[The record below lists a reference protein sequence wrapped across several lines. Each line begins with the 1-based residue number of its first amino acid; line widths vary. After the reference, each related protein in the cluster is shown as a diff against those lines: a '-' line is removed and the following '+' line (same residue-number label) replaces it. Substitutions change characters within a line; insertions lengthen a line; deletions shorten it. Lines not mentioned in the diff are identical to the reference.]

1 MQFFRFYKNAPIS
14 EDVVIEMVQ
23 NVRNPVREVII
34 EMILEDIKTMYIPEP
49 ELVQFEYMAQIKYSL
64 DNIMKS
70 CDVSLSEDY
79 DLQGSQNIK
88 MQTQGKLPNYL

>member
-34 EMILEDIKTMYIPEP
+34 EMILEDIQSTYIPEP
-49 ELVQFEYMAQIKYSL
+49 ELV
-64 DNIMKS
+64 
-70 CDVSLSEDY
+70 
-79 DLQGSQNIK
+79 
-88 MQTQGKLPNYL
+88 